1 MNGTT
6 WNTGMTGMTGMTK
19 IKHIVIALGNFW
31 ATYAVGSN
39 FLRFSQPRT
48 TFAILSNFCKKIRFR
63 THIKLENLKDDT
75 ENFKLREF
83 LRVFINRKVSLKGKI

>member
-6 WNTGMTGMTGMTK
+6 WITGMTGMTGMTE

-39 FLRFSQPRT
+39 FLQFSQPRT
-48 TFAILSNFCKKIRFR
+48 TFAILSKFWAKLGLE
-63 THIKLENLKDDT
+63 HI
-75 ENFKLREF
+75 
-83 LRVFINRKVSLKGKI
+83 